1 MFSSKSF
8 LAVALALLY
17 VGPTVAAPILS
28 DRSGTQFITG
38 PCKSDSD
45 CASGCCGF
53 NTGKCAGA
61 IIALQR
67 DGGCG
72 FGAKPNDNAARKLG
86 FTGGITS
93 PSKGVKAAAPAKAQ
107 APSKA
112 PAKTLAKAS
121 GTQFI
126 TGPCKAD
133 SDCASGCCGFNT
145 GKCAG
150 AIIALQRDG
159 GCGFG
164 AKPND
169 NAAQKL
175 GFKGGITSP
184 SKGVKAPAKAA
195 PAKPA
200 KPAAAPAKAPG
211 TQFITGPCKADSDC
225 ASGCCGFHTGKCAG
239 AIIAL
244 QRDGGCGFGSSKPN
258 DNAAKKLGFKG
269 GITS

>member
-1 MFSSKSF
+1 MVSSKSF
-8 LAVALALLY
+8 LSAVAFALLY
-17 VGPTVAAPILS
+17 AGPAIAAPILS
-28 DRSGTQFITG
+28 SRAGTQFITGPCKSDSDCASGCCGFNTGKCAGPIIALQRDGGCGFGATPNDNAARKLGFTAGITSPSNGVKAAPAKAAAPAKSNAKAAGTQFITG

-72 FGAKPNDNAARKLG
+72 FGATPNDNAAR
-86 FTGGITS
+86 
-93 PSKGVKAAAPAKAQ
+93 
-107 APSKA
+107 
-112 PAKTLAKAS
+112 
-121 GTQFI
+121 
-126 TGPCKAD
+126 
-133 SDCASGCCGFNT
+133 
-145 GKCAG
+145 
-150 AIIALQRDG
+150 
-159 GCGFG
+159 
-164 AKPND
+164 
-169 NAAQKL
+169 KL

-195 PAKPA
+195 PAKAPTKAPA
-200 KPAAAPAKAPG
+200 KTPAKAPG

-225 ASGCCGFHTGKCAG
+225 ASGCCGFRTGKCAG

-244 QRDGGCGFGSSKPN
+244 QRDGGCGFGNSKPN